1 MLVHLI
7 DFKIYSE
14 YKCRDVGVLFKVF
27 SKNPAKKENVLSLLD
42 TYVHLEK
49 KSLFVIPTQTRL
61 QNTSKR
67 VIFIFIIV
75 FFS

>member
-14 YKCRDVGVLFKVF
+14 YKCCDVEVLLKGF
-27 SKNPAKKENVLSLLD
+27 SKNPAKKENALSILSYL
-42 TYVHLEK
+42 HFEK
-49 KSLFVIPTQTRL
+49 KSLFFIPTQTRF
-61 QNTSKR
+61 QNTSKK

>member
-1 MLVHLI
+1 MLVHMI

-27 SKNPAKKENVLSLLD
+27 SKNPAKRENMLSLLD
-42 TYVHLEK
+42 TYVR

-61 QNTSKR
+61 QNTSKKC
-67 VIFIFIIV
+67 
-75 FFS
+75 